1 MSLETILDKLKNNK
15 SEDQNQQIIDK
26 LSDIS
31 DKLSDKPKF
40 RESVKESIKEK
51 ANDWFNEGVGIK
63 GERYEGKIKAHH
75 IATFG
80 LVKGLTALS
89 SVFEEIPILDKGIDL
104 IKDIQNKHNE
114 KLTGVLSHSSKKGK
128 SNIFSQAKKSEIL
141 QSRLDQGQNPI
152 IAELKQVNNKLDQLL
167 HLIGAKSQGEDILT
181 PEEKKKGLVEG
192 KIKKKKKGILGKI
205 VKFIGGFVEDIGAVA
220 MGAVTGLLVPA
231 IEIIVT
237 AIGSFLLGGLI
248 NKIPKLFGG
257 HKISTYLANFLYGT
271 VQDVKKGAVATFN
284 FFKNLGSNIKKG
296 VNVLGN
302 VIKKVGIAYYNMFKG
317 LVNIGFNI
325 IGDVFGKKV
334 ENNLKKSIYGFFTNF
349 KSNLKKG
356 IEILGSNIKKG
367 AKDTYNFFT
376 HFGSNIK
383 KGVNVLGNVFKDI
396 KNVFSD
402 VIKNLINGILN
413 ILKKIPGANA
423 VVNTIKKAYGFVKK
437 EVTGGGSKSSNSN
450 SYLNAYSPTTSIGT
464 ALPPVFFVPDAFNR
478 TKTSS
483 SNIKLAQEM
492 QESGG
497 SQFAKSGVGARGIF
511 QFMPSTWKWLWTDGS
526 LWKKYGT
533 KKQYEYFVSQ
543 GGKIPNIYDE
553 KAQTMAN
560 DVYMKSLK
568 GQFGGSTRWSLAAYN
583 AGSRNM
589 GKLYKKYHGNFNAA
603 YSSMP
608 GQTRDYVARIEG
620 MANSYQN
627 KLGIHGYSAATNKNL
642 INSGLLNNKKSI
654 VNKKNLDNI
663 SLTGYGLSKT
673 SPVVNNVN
681 YNNVVNSNT
690 SGNNIPSTLTL
701 VSSQYKYNSVKYSG
715 VYPE

>member
-63 GERYEGKIKAHH
+63 GERHEGKIKAHH

-128 SNIFSQAKKSEIL
+128 SNIFSQAKKSEIS

-167 HLIGAKSQGEDILT
+167 HLNGAKSQGEDILT

-231 IEIIVT
+231 IEVIVT

-284 FFKNLGSNIKKG
+284 FFKNFGSNMKKG
-296 VNVLGN
+296 VDFLGK
-302 VIKKVGIAYYNMFKG
+302 VFKKVGIAYLNIFKG
-317 LVNIGFNI
+317 LANIGFDI
-325 IGDVFGKKV
+325 VGKIFGKSV
-334 ENNLKKSIYGFFTNF
+334 EDNLKKSIFKFFTNF
-349 KSNLKKG
+349 RNSLKNGVDFLGKLFKKTEHFIENLKKPH
-356 IEILGSNIKKG
+356 N
-367 AKDTYNFFT
+367 
-376 HFGSNIK
+376 
-383 KGVNVLGNVFKDI
+383 
-396 KNVFSD
+396 
-402 VIKNLINGILN
+402 
-413 ILKKIPGANA
+413 
-423 VVNTIKKAYGFVKK
+423 
-437 EVTGGGSKSSNSN
+437 NSN

-464 ALPPVFFVPDAFNR
+464 ALPPVSFTPNAFSR
-478 TKTSS
+478 TKASS

-533 KKQYEYFVSQ
+533 KKQYEYFISQ
-543 GGKIPNIYDE
+543 GGRIPNIYDE

-568 GQFGGSTRWSLAAYN
+568 GQFGGSTRWALAAYN
-583 AGSRNM
+583 GGSGNM
-589 GKLYKKYHGNFNAA
+589 GKLYKEYHGNFNAA

-627 KLGIHGYSAATNKNL
+627 MLGTHGYSAAHNKVL
-642 INSGLLNNKKSI
+642 INSGLLNNRKNI
-654 VNKKNLDNI
+654 VHKKNLDNI

-681 YNNVVNSNT
+681 YNNVVTSNT

-701 VSSQYKYNSVKYSG
+701 VSSSYKYHNVKYPG
-715 VYPE
+715 TY